1 MANTNLGLKRETVM
15 CAYEIN
21 DGVDQYWEVYI
32 EGHQGEYASEFVAD
46 VELDDM
52 GDWIAAN
59 LPSNFIHLK
68 TYASYLLEFDAE
80 LAEEDRAAREV
91 ADRLNLTGS
100 PAPFEFYG

>member
-1 MANTNLGLKRETVM
+1 MAKTNLGLKRETVM

-21 DGVDQYWEVYI
+21 DGVNQYWEVYI
-32 EGHQGEYASEFVAD
+32 EGRQGKSDEYVTD
-46 VELDDM
+46 VETDDM

-59 LPSNFIHLK
+59 LPSNFIHLR
-68 TYASYLLEFDAE
+68 TYESYLLEFEAL

>member
-1 MANTNLGLKRETVM
+1 MAKTNLGLKRETVM

-32 EGHQGEYASEFVAD
+32 EGSQGKSDEYVTD
-46 VELDDM
+46 VETDDM

-59 LPSNFIHLK
+59 LPSNFIHLR
-68 TYASYLLEFDAE
+68 TCESYLLEFEAL

>member
-1 MANTNLGLKRETVM
+1 MAKTNLGLKRETVM

-32 EGHQGEYASEFVAD
+32 EGSQGKSDEYVTD
-46 VELDDM
+46 VETDDM

-59 LPSNFIHLK
+59 LPSNFIHLR
-68 TYASYLLEFDAE
+68 TYESYLLEFEAL

-91 ADRLNLTGS
+91 ADRLNHTGS